1 VNKRVDAIAD
11 ARAWRDQ
18 PTRQQHFAKR
28 TRIEVETRLRFAQ
41 DGEVGD
47 ATEFCH
53 DERPTDLTSEV
64 RHARTRPNNDAAP
77 ASPGRVNSS
86 LETHSILEHD
96 FGDLVTR
103 ANRVDDFESL
113 HNLAEAGVVAVEVR
127 GVLAAVAHEE
137 LRTTRIATGVRHRED
152 AAIVTLVAAAHFA
165 LDLVA
170 RTTGAGA
177 LRAAALNHKVRDH
190 AVERESVVEALR
202 GEITEVLHGVW
213 GVGVVELDVHVALR
227 GLDDGFRHR
236 AKSLP
241 EPPAAR
247 IGHTAYMRPSPPAGA
262 FLRSVP
268 RSVLRVMAWGV
279 LMLGVLGAFTTVRP
293 ARADETEAFF
303 KKGTIPVIELKFDE
317 ASVGS
322 LRNDPRTY
330 ARVLIVVDGKELTN
344 AAGAKLKGAAGS
356 FQSFDERPGFTINLG
371 KFDGKSRLHG
381 MRKFHLNNAVQD
393 PTLLSEWLASSIL
406 RDADVP
412 ATLVSHARLKVN
424 ERDLGVY
431 VLKESFDEDFLRRN
445 FRNATGNLYDGGF
458 CADVDSDLERD
469 EGKDVGKDV
478 GENGETRADL
488 RALADACNDPDMKSR
503 WKKLE
508 QLVDIPAFIRFMAI
522 EAMMSHWDGYC
533 YNSNN
538 YRLYFEPAK
547 RARFIPHGMDQCFQD
562 PGMSILDMPRALVAA
577 SVMKNPEWRSAYR
590 REIVR
595 LLPEFDPQRL
605 MKRLEPVQKRLQE
618 ALRAYSND
626 AADSQANE
634 ARALADRLGARAQN
648 LLEQRSAPEPK
659 PLVFKLG
666 TAVAVRGFHG
676 MSEVED
682 ANVEEVDENGAQ
694 WYRVTA
700 GPSGRC
706 IAGFRRGVLLERGRY
721 QLEALVRTD
730 GVVALDPPQDE
741 GAPGTAAG
749 IRASGDAR
757 GEGASGG
764 GERVLKFEFEVTE
777 STADVEL
784 VLELRAQRG
793 TAMWRVDS
801 VMLTK
806 LRPQKSPRDP

>member
-1 VNKRVDAIAD
+1 
-11 ARAWRDQ
+11 
-18 PTRQQHFAKR
+18 
-28 TRIEVETRLRFAQ
+28 
-41 DGEVGD
+41 
-47 ATEFCH
+47 
-53 DERPTDLTSEV
+53 
-64 RHARTRPNNDAAP
+64 
-77 ASPGRVNSS
+77 
-86 LETHSILEHD
+86 
-96 FGDLVTR
+96 
-103 ANRVDDFESL
+103 
-113 HNLAEAGVVAVEVR
+113 
-127 GVLAAVAHEE
+127 
-137 LRTTRIATGVRHRED
+137 
-152 AAIVTLVAAAHFA
+152 
-165 LDLVA
+165 
-170 RTTGAGA
+170 
-177 LRAAALNHKVRDH
+177 
-190 AVERESVVEALR
+190 
-202 GEITEVLHGVW
+202 
-213 GVGVVELDVHVALR
+213 
-227 GLDDGFRHR
+227 
-236 AKSLP
+236 
-241 EPPAAR
+241 
-247 IGHTAYMRPSPPAGA
+247 MRPSLSAGA
-262 FLRSVP
+262 FLRSV
-268 RSVLRVMAWGV
+268 LRVRVWGV
-279 LMLGVLGAFTTVRP
+279 LVLGVLGVLATVRP

-303 KKGTIPVIELKFDE
+303 KKGTIPLIELKFDE
-317 ASVGS
+317 TSVES
-322 LRNDPRTY
+322 LRNEPRTY

-406 RDADVP
+406 RESDVP

-445 FRNATGNLYDGGF
+445 FRNAAGNLYDGGF
-458 CADVDSDLERD
+458 CSDIDSELERD
-469 EGKDVGKDV
+469 EGKDEGKDV

-488 RALADACNDPDMKSR
+488 RALAEACNDPDMKSR

-508 QLVDIPAFIRFMAI
+508 QLVDVPAFIRFMAL
-522 EAMMSHWDGYC
+522 EAMLSHWDGYC

-538 YRLYFEPAK
+538 YRLYFEPGK

-577 SVMKNPEWRSAYR
+577 SVMKNPEWRSDYR
-590 REIVR
+590 REITR

-618 ALRAYSND
+618 SLRAYSND
-626 AADSQANE
+626 AADLQSTE
-634 ARALADRLGARAQN
+634 ARALADRLVARAQN
-648 LLEQRSAPEPK
+648 LLEQRNAPEPK
-659 PLVFKLG
+659 PLVFKPG
-666 TAVAVRGFHG
+666 AAVVIRGFHG

-721 QLEALVRTD
+721 QFEALVRTD
-730 GVVALDPPQDE
+730 GVIALDALQDE

-749 IRASGDAR
+749 IRTSGTPR

-764 GERVLKFEFEVTE
+764 GERVMKFEFEVTE

-784 VLELRAQRG
+784 VLELRAKRG
-793 TAMWRVDS
+793 TAMWRADS
-801 VMLTK
+801 ITLTK
-806 LRPQKSPRDP
+806 LRPQTKPATKPQT